1 MNTNR
6 RIERSAQLLPFF
18 EFLTL
23 ENVVFSTKD
32 LKKYN
37 QKVIINFFSPSCE
50 HCQYMAKQYLK
61 NKELFKGV
69 TILMITISDS
79 SELAK
84 FNKDYQLKFV
94 NNIILLRDTKFQF
107 FNIFETTTVP
117 SFFVY
122 KNKILVHKII
132 GETKIENLLN

>member
-79 SELAK
+79 SELAG
-84 FNKDYQLKFV
+84 YSP
-94 NNIILLRDTKFQF
+94 IM
-107 FNIFETTTVP
+107 
-117 SFFVY
+117 
-122 KNKILVHKII
+122 
-132 GETKIENLLN
+132 